1 MRKMMG
7 LDIGKKKI
15 GIAISDLLG
24 MTAQPNTTI
33 RSKNLD
39 EQIQKILDLIKE
51 NDILDVAV
59 GLPKKENGELGDQA
73 EWTQGFVEKIL
84 EKNPNINIHYIDERH
99 TSKMAL
105 EQLGHLSMKKIK
117 EKELIDALAAVNILE
132 IYMQKK
138 ALGN

>member
-1 MRKMMG
+1 MG

-51 NDILDVAV
+51 NDIVDVAV

>member
-1 MRKMMG
+1 MRKMMW

-51 NDILDVAV
+51 NDIVDVAV

>member
-51 NDILDVAV
+51 NDIVDVAV